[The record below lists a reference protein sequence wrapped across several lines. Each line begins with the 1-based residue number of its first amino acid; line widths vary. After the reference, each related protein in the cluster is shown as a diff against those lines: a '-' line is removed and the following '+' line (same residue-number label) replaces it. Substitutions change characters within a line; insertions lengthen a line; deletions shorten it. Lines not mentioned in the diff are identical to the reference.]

1 MKSRAVLVIV
11 AVIALLVLGILVI
24 SLSLTP
30 AQSNPAFAVAED
42 FTNLA
47 TKGQNDAAIVL
58 VSAPLREYGEL
69 NCPDG
74 SLAACVQSYAPS
86 EWGGIISAVYR
97 RSVPEGNVQH
107 VQLIATYQEG
117 KGFSGV
123 CIYNRVERVADPSND
138 PYDGWRV
145 TRYAGFVPCDA
156 PGSDLAEMRQPDA
169 VNAAPDS
176 Q

>member
-1 MKSRAVLVIV
+1 MMKSRAAIAIV
-11 AVIALLVLGILVI
+11 VVIALLVTAILII

-30 AQSNPAFAVAED
+30 AQSNPAYAVAED

-47 TKGQNDAAIVL
+47 AKGQNDAALAL
-58 VSAPLREYGEL
+58 VSQPLRAYAQD

-74 SLAACVQSYAPS
+74 SLAACVQSYVPP

-97 RSVPEGNVQH
+97 RSVPEGDVQH

-123 CIYNRVERVADPSND
+123 CIYNRVERVADPAND

-156 PGSDLAEMRQPDA
+156 PGSDLDEMRQPNA
-169 VNAAPDS
+169 PNAAPDA
-176 Q
+176 